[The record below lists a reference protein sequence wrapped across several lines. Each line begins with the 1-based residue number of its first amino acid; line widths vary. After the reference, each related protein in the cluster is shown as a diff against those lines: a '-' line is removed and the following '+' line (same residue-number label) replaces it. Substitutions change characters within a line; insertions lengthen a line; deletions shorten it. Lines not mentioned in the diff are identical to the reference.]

1 MKRALKH
8 LLWII
13 PAILV
18 IAVVSLAAYAATARS
33 ADANYH
39 SKLQKTIQV
48 SSNSFQ
54 NEQEMPVE
62 FSCKGKS
69 TAPDIKWTNLPD
81 GAKSYALIAMDWDA
95 PSPRLRLF
103 PIVHWILY
111 DIPRERTEIPQGS
124 TNANLNQD
132 KIVPG
137 LNIAGQPGYMAPC
150 PPLGTHRYE
159 FHVYALDV
167 DHIQPVSNDRA
178 GVMKAMNGH
187 VLGYGE
193 LVGLKSP

>member
-13 PAILV
+13 PSILV
-18 IAVVSLAAYAATARS
+18 IAVVSLAVYAATARN

-39 SKLQKTIQV
+39 SKLQKTVQV
-48 SSNSFQ
+48 SSRSFQ
-54 NEQEMPVE
+54 NEQEMPLE

-69 TAPDIKWTNLPD
+69 TAPGIQWTNPSN

-95 PSPRLRLF
+95 PSPSLRLF
-103 PIVHWILY
+103 PVVHWVLY
-111 DIPRERTEIPQGS
+111 NIPATTTEIPQGS
-124 TNANLNQD
+124 TNEYLTQD

-137 LNIAGQPGYMAPC
+137 LNIAGQAGYMAPC

-167 DHIQPVSNDRA
+167 DRIQPASNDRA
-178 GVMKAMNGH
+178 GVMKAMDGH